1 METASVCT
9 ICGQENETAHH
20 ALIRCPHARNLWNE
34 MKNVWNLPPDDA
46 LRNSKPDW
54 LLMLLQEL
62 NDTQRMLVIMVFWR
76 LWHVHNELTHYKP
89 MIPIEASKQ
98 FLCGY
103 VDYLLMI
110 KHYLQADITK
120 GKFPADLSGCI
131 TPSTHMTGRL
141 LPDVTWVPPPA
152 GHVKL
157 NFDGSYV
164 ALRSGRRYDFT

>member
-1 METASVCT
+1 
-9 ICGQENETAHH
+9 
-20 ALIRCPHARNLWNE
+20 
-34 MKNVWNLPPDDA
+34 
-46 LRNSKPDW
+46 
-54 LLMLLQEL
+54 MLLQEL

-76 LWHVHNELTHYKP
+76 VWHVHNELTHDKP
-89 MIPIEASKQ
+89 MIPIEASKR

-110 KHYLQADITK
+110 KHYPQADITK

-131 TPSTHMTGRL
+131 TTSTL
-141 LPDVTWVPPPA
+141 LPTRSVPDVKWEPPPA

-164 ALRSGRRYDFT
+164 RPSSGRSGRRYDFT